1 MDDMRSS
8 APDDVH
14 SSTADTNNATA
25 GDLSEA
31 MRSAALSVIPKTHPY
46 TRKPRGTNGSP
57 SKRITAKMRCFAA
70 LVAKGESPR
79 EAYRQAYNVT
89 TEREHT
95 LSANASRLMKD
106 ARVIALTQSVWE
118 SAADN
123 LIDDIVAGRRFIM
136 KELQGHA
143 ANDKVPP
150 AVRIKALELM
160 GRAFSM
166 FTDKVEQKV
175 EEVSPERLRAE
186 LQSSLALLDN
196 VTPIRKAKKTQHQ
209 QQSDH

>member
-1 MDDMRSS
+1 MMDNTQPSLT
-8 APDDVH
+8 DDVH
-14 SSTADTNNATA
+14 SSNTDENNANA

-31 MRSAALSVIPKTHPY
+31 MRAAALSVIPKVHPY
-46 TRKPRGTNGSP
+46 TKKPRGTVSLP
-57 SKRITAKMRCFAA
+57 SKRITAKMRSFAA

-89 TEREHT
+89 TNKEHT
-95 LSANASRLMKD
+95 LAANASRLMKD
-106 ARVIALTQSVWE
+106 QRVIALTQSVWE
-118 SAADN
+118 AAKEN
-123 LIDDIVAGRRFIM
+123 LIDDVVAGRRFIM

-143 ANDKVPP
+143 ANEKVAP

-166 FTDKVEQKV
+166 FTDKVEQRT
-175 EEVSPERLRAE
+175 EEVSPEKLKAE

-196 VTPIRKAKKTQHQ
+196 VTPLRRSSKDSA
-209 QQSDH
+209 